1 MSEDIAFR
9 IQLGIILPKLKDKV
23 AGDISS
29 ILEELVTIV
38 QAGTL
43 GDEEVSLESVKE
55 IFMKDLEIFL
65 DDAIFPAIEQKLNP
79 IQDAPDEAAEESGE
93 QAEGAEDAEDTGTQ

>member
-43 GDEEVSLESVKE
+43 EDEEVSLESVKE

-65 DDAIFPAIEQKLNP
+65 DDAIFPAIEQKLHP
-79 IQDAPDEAAEESGE
+79 TQDTPEEAAEESGE
-93 QAEGAEDAEDTGTQ
+93 QVEGAEDAEAANTE